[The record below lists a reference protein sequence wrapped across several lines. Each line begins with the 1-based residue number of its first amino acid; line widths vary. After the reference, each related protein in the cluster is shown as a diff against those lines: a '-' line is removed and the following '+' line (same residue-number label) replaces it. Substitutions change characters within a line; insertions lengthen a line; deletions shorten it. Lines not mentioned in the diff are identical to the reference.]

1 MKSIISEIKKINDDN
16 FDNMYYL
23 IGDDHF
29 LQNFF
34 IKKIKKSIPQNN
46 SMEKLFFIGGFDP
59 SESIIQ
65 SLYATDIFQSK
76 KLIILRNP
84 NGLKGKSREELLNYV
99 QKPIKEN
106 ILILTQDEYSIKN
119 KLINTLSSLLNPIS
133 TQTPFYNDFIIWAR
147 IFIKSYDL
155 HLVDQNDLNLLIKL
169 NSENLYF
176 LHSAIEKL
184 SVNVENGKKISKNE
198 IIENSFNLNAVSLFN
213 FFDAFGKKDLEKSIF
228 FSFFLLNNNVT
239 ILRFVKMFADFFQ
252 KMLFIRIFRGTNKS
266 ASSFNYTLL
275 NKSIDNKISEYAK
288 NFSSK
293 DIVHC
298 LRYLQNIDIKIKTSS
313 SNDKSILTNFIFTSL
328 SNER

>member
-16 FDNMYYL
+16 FDNIYYL
-23 IGDDHF
+23 VGDDHF

-46 SMEKLFFIGGFDP
+46 SIEKLFFIGGFDP

-147 IFIKSYDL
+147 IFIKSHDL
-155 HLVDQNDLNLLIKL
+155 RLVDQNDLNLLVKL

-228 FSFFLLNNNVT
+228 FSFFLLNNNVS

-252 KMLFIRIFRGTNKS
+252 KMLFIRIFHGTNKS

-275 NKSIDNKISEYAK
+275 NRNIDNKIIEYAK
-288 NFSSK
+288 NFTGK
-293 DIVHC
+293 DIVQC
-298 LRYLQNIDIKIKTSS
+298 LRHLQNIDIKIKTSS
-313 SNDKSILTNFIFTSL
+313 SNDKSTLTNFIFTSL
-328 SNER
+328 SNE

>member
-1 MKSIISEIKKINDDN
+1 MKSIISEIKKINNDN
-16 FDNMYYL
+16 FDSIYYL
-23 IGDDHF
+23 IGEDHF

-119 KLINTLSSLLNPIS
+119 KLINTLLSLLNPIS
-133 TQTPFYNDFIIWAR
+133 TQTPFYSDFKTWAR

-155 HLVDQNDLNLLIKL
+155 RLIDQNDLNLLIKL

-275 NKSIDNKISEYAK
+275 NKSIDNKISEYAE

>member
-1 MKSIISEIKKINDDN
+1 MKSIISEIKKINNDN
-16 FDNMYYL
+16 FDNIYYL
-23 IGDDHF
+23 VGDDHF

-133 TQTPFYNDFIIWAR
+133 TQTPFYSDFIIWAR
-147 IFIKSYDL
+147 IFIKSHDL
-155 HLVDQNDLNLLIKL
+155 RLVDQNDLNLLIKL

-252 KMLFIRIFRGTNKS
+252 KMLFIRIFHGTNKS

-275 NKSIDNKISEYAK
+275 NRNIDNKIIEYAK

-313 SNDKSILTNFIFTSL
+313 TNDKSTLTNFIFTSL
-328 SNER
+328 SNE

>member
-1 MKSIISEIKKINDDN
+1 MKSIISEIKKINNNN
-16 FDNMYYL
+16 FDNIYYL
-23 IGDDHF
+23 MGEDHF

-34 IKKIKKSIPQNN
+34 IEKLKKLNLQNN
-46 SMEKLFFIGGFDP
+46 SMEKLFFVGGFDP

-84 NGLKGKSREELLNYV
+84 NGLKGKSREELINYV

-119 KLINTLSSLLNPIS
+119 KLINTLSSLINPIS

-147 IFIKSYDL
+147 IFIKSYNL
-155 HLVDQNDLNLLIKL
+155 SLVDQNDLKLLIKL

-213 FFDAFGKKDLEKSIF
+213 FFDAFGKKDIEKSIY

-275 NKSIDNKISEYAK
+275 NRSIDKKISEYAK
-288 NFSSK
+288 NFSSE

-328 SNER
+328 SNE

>member
-1 MKSIISEIKKINDDN
+1 M
-16 FDNMYYL
+16 
-23 IGDDHF
+23 
-29 LQNFF
+29 
-34 IKKIKKSIPQNN
+34 
-46 SMEKLFFIGGFDP
+46 
-59 SESIIQ
+59 
-65 SLYATDIFQSK
+65 
-76 KLIILRNP
+76 R
-84 NGLKGKSREELLNYV
+84 
-99 QKPIKEN
+99 
-106 ILILTQDEYSIKN
+106 
-119 KLINTLSSLLNPIS
+119 
-133 TQTPFYNDFIIWAR
+133 
-147 IFIKSYDL
+147 
-155 HLVDQNDLNLLIKL
+155 LVDQNDLNLLIKL

-252 KMLFIRIFRGTNKS
+252 KMLFIRIFHGTNKS

-275 NKSIDNKISEYAK
+275 NRNIDNKIIEYAK

-293 DIVHC
+293 DIVQC

-328 SNER
+328 SNE

>member
-1 MKSIISEIKKINDDN
+1 MKSIISEIKKINNDN
-16 FDNMYYL
+16 FDNIYYL
-23 IGDDHF
+23 IGEDHF

-46 SMEKLFFIGGFDP
+46 SMEKLFFVGGFDP
-59 SESIIQ
+59 SELIIQ

-84 NGLKGKSREELLNYV
+84 NGLKGKSREELLYYV

-133 TQTPFYNDFIIWAR
+133 TQTPFFSDFIIWAR
-147 IFIKSYDL
+147 IFIKSHDL
-155 HLVDQNDLNLLIKL
+155 RLVDQNDLNLLVKL

-252 KMLFIRIFRGTNKS
+252 KMLFIKIFRGTNKS

-275 NKSIDNKISEYAK
+275 NRSIDNKIIEYAK

-298 LRYLQNIDIKIKTSS
+298 LRYLQNSDIKIKTSS
-313 SNDKSILTNFIFTSL
+313 TNDKSILTNFIFTSL
-328 SNER
+328 SNE

>member
-16 FDNMYYL
+16 FDNIYYL
-23 IGDDHF
+23 VGDDHF

-46 SMEKLFFIGGFDP
+46 SIEKLFFIGGFDP

-133 TQTPFYNDFIIWAR
+133 TQTPFFSDFIIWAR
-147 IFIKSYDL
+147 IFIKSHDL
-155 HLVDQNDLNLLIKL
+155 RLVDQNDLNLLVKL

-228 FSFFLLNNNVT
+228 FSFFLLNNNVS

-252 KMLFIRIFRGTNKS
+252 KMLFIKIFRGTNKS

-275 NKSIDNKISEYAK
+275 NRSIDNKIIEYEK

-313 SNDKSILTNFIFTSL
+313 TNDKSILTNFIFTSL
-328 SNER
+328 SNE

>member
-16 FDNMYYL
+16 FDNIYYL
-23 IGDDHF
+23 VGDDHF

-46 SMEKLFFIGGFDP
+46 SIEKLFFIGGFDP

-106 ILILTQDEYSIKN
+106 ILILTQDEYLIKN

-133 TQTPFYNDFIIWAR
+133 TQTPFFSDFIIWAR
-147 IFIKSYDL
+147 IFIKSHDL
-155 HLVDQNDLNLLIKL
+155 RLVDQNDLNLLVKL

-228 FSFFLLNNNVT
+228 FSFFLLNNNVS

-252 KMLFIRIFRGTNKS
+252 KMLFIRIFHGTNKS

-275 NKSIDNKISEYAK
+275 NRNIDNKIIEYAK
-288 NFSSK
+288 NFTGK
-293 DIVHC
+293 DIVQC
-298 LRYLQNIDIKIKTSS
+298 LRHLQNIDIKIKTSS
-313 SNDKSILTNFIFTSL
+313 SNDKSTLTNFIFTSL
-328 SNER
+328 SNE

>member
-16 FDNMYYL
+16 FDNIYYL
-23 IGDDHF
+23 VGDDHF

-46 SMEKLFFIGGFDP
+46 SIEKLFFIGGFDP

-133 TQTPFYNDFIIWAR
+133 TQTPFFSDFIIWAR
-147 IFIKSYDL
+147 IFIKSHDL
-155 HLVDQNDLNLLIKL
+155 RLVDQNDLNLLVKL

-198 IIENSFNLNAVSLFN
+198 IIENFFNLNAVSLFN

-252 KMLFIRIFRGTNKS
+252 KMLFIRIFHGTNKS

-275 NKSIDNKISEYAK
+275 NRNIDNKIIEYAK
-288 NFSSK
+288 NFTGK
-293 DIVHC
+293 DIVQC
-298 LRYLQNIDIKIKTSS
+298 LRHLQNIDIKIKTSS

-328 SNER
+328 SNE

>member
-16 FDNMYYL
+16 FDNIYYL
-23 IGDDHF
+23 IGEDHF

-34 IKKIKKSIPQNN
+34 IKKIKNSNPQNN
-46 SMEKLFFIGGFDP
+46 SMEKLFFIGGFDS

-252 KMLFIRIFRGTNKS
+252 KMLFIKIFRGTNKS

-275 NKSIDNKISEYAK
+275 NRSIDKNISEYAK

-313 SNDKSILTNFIFTSL
+313 TNDKSILTNFIFTSL
-328 SNER
+328 SNE

>member
-1 MKSIISEIKKINDDN
+1 MKSIIPEIKKINNDN
-16 FDNMYYL
+16 FDNIYYL
-23 IGDDHF
+23 IGEDHF

-46 SMEKLFFIGGFDP
+46 SIEKLFFIGGFDS

-155 HLVDQNDLNLLIKL
+155 RLVDQNDLNLLIKL

-198 IIENSFNLNAVSLFN
+198 IIENSFHLNAVSLFN

-275 NKSIDNKISEYAK
+275 NKSIDNKISEYAN

-293 DIVHC
+293 DIVRC

-328 SNER
+328 SNE

>member
-16 FDNMYYL
+16 FDNIYYL
-23 IGDDHF
+23 VGDDHF

-46 SMEKLFFIGGFDP
+46 SIEKLFFIGGFDP

-133 TQTPFYNDFIIWAR
+133 TQTPFFSDFIIWAR
-147 IFIKSYDL
+147 IFIKSHDL
-155 HLVDQNDLNLLIKL
+155 RLVDQNDLNLLVKL

-198 IIENSFNLNAVSLFN
+198 IIENSLNLNAVSLFN

-252 KMLFIRIFRGTNKS
+252 KMLFIKIFRGTNKS

-298 LRYLQNIDIKIKTSS
+298 LRYLQNIDIKIKTFS

-328 SNER
+328 SNE

>member
-1 MKSIISEIKKINDDN
+1 MKSIISEIKKINNDN
-16 FDNMYYL
+16 FDNIYYL

-133 TQTPFYNDFIIWAR
+133 TQTPFYSDFIIWAR

-155 HLVDQNDLNLLIKL
+155 RLVDQNDLNLLIKL

-252 KMLFIRIFRGTNKS
+252 KMLFIKIFRGTNKS

-275 NKSIDNKISEYAK
+275 NRNIDNKIIEYAK
-288 NFSSK
+288 TFSSK
-293 DIVHC
+293 DIVQC

-328 SNER
+328 SNE

>member
-1 MKSIISEIKKINDDN
+1 MKSIISEIKKINNDN
-16 FDNMYYL
+16 FDNIYYL
-23 IGDDHF
+23 IGEDHF

-106 ILILTQDEYSIKN
+106 ILILTQDEYLIKN

-155 HLVDQNDLNLLIKL
+155 CLADQNDLNLLIKL

-252 KMLFIRIFRGTNKS
+252 KMLFIKIFRGTNKS
-266 ASSFNYTLL
+266 ASSFNHTLL
-275 NKSIDNKISEYAK
+275 NRNIDYNISEYAK

-298 LRYLQNIDIKIKTSS
+298 LRYLQYIDIKIKTSS
-313 SNDKSILTNFIFTSL
+313 TNDKSILTNFIFTSL
-328 SNER
+328 SNE

>member
-1 MKSIISEIKKINDDN
+1 MKSIISEIKKINNDN
-16 FDNMYYL
+16 FDNIYYL
-23 IGDDHF
+23 IGEDHF

-84 NGLKGKSREELLNYV
+84 NGLKGKSREELVNYV

-252 KMLFIRIFRGTNKS
+252 KMLFIKIFRGTNKS

-275 NKSIDNKISEYAK
+275 NRSIDNKIIEYAK

-298 LRYLQNIDIKIKTSS
+298 LAISTKY
-313 SNDKSILTNFIFTSL
+313 
-328 SNER
+328 

>member
-1 MKSIISEIKKINDDN
+1 MKSIISEIKKINNDN
-16 FDNMYYL
+16 FDNIYYL
-23 IGDDHF
+23 IGEDHF

-34 IKKIKKSIPQNN
+34 IKKIKKSIHQNN
-46 SMEKLFFIGGFDP
+46 SMEKIFFSGGFDP

-65 SLYATDIFQSK
+65 SLYATDIFKSK

-84 NGLKGKSREELLNYV
+84 NGLKGKSREELINYV

-106 ILILTQDEYSIKN
+106 ILILIQDEYLIKN
-119 KLINTLSSLLNPIS
+119 KLINTLSSFLNPIS

-147 IFIKSYDL
+147 VFIKSYNL
-155 HLVDQNDLNLLIKL
+155 SLVDQNDLNLLIKL

-198 IIENSFNLNAVSLFN
+198 IIENSFHLNAVSLFN

-252 KMLFIRIFRGTNKS
+252 KMLFIKIFRGTNKF

-275 NKSIDNKISEYAK
+275 NRSIDNNISEYAK

-298 LRYLQNIDIKIKTSS
+298 LRYLQNIDIKIKTSLT
-313 SNDKSILTNFIFTSL
+313 NDKSILTNFIFTSL
-328 SNER
+328 SNE

>member
-1 MKSIISEIKKINDDN
+1 MKSIISEIKKINNDN
-16 FDNMYYL
+16 FDNIYYL
-23 IGDDHF
+23 IGEDHF

-84 NGLKGKSREELLNYV
+84 NGLKGKSREELVNYV

-155 HLVDQNDLNLLIKL
+155 RLVDQNDLNLLIKL

-252 KMLFIRIFRGTNKS
+252 KMLFIKIFRGTNKS

-275 NKSIDNKISEYAK
+275 NRSIDNKIIEYAK

-293 DIVHC
+293 DIVQC
-298 LRYLQNIDIKIKTSS
+298 LRYLQNIDTKIKTSS
-313 SNDKSILTNFIFTSL
+313 TNDKSILTNFIFTSL
-328 SNER
+328 SNE

>member
-1 MKSIISEIKKINDDN
+1 MKSIISEIKKINNDN
-16 FDNMYYL
+16 FDNIYYL
-23 IGDDHF
+23 IGEDHF

-133 TQTPFYNDFIIWAR
+133 TQTPFYSDFIIWAR

-155 HLVDQNDLNLLIKL
+155 RLVDQNDLNLLIKL

-252 KMLFIRIFRGTNKS
+252 KMLFIKIFRGTNKS

-293 DIVHC
+293 NIVHC

-328 SNER
+328 SNE

>member
-16 FDNMYYL
+16 FDNIYYL
-23 IGDDHF
+23 VGDDHF

-46 SMEKLFFIGGFDP
+46 SIEKLFFIGGFDP

-133 TQTPFYNDFIIWAR
+133 TQTPFFSDFIIWAR
-147 IFIKSYDL
+147 IFIKSHDL
-155 HLVDQNDLNLLIKL
+155 RLVDQNDLNLLVKL

-252 KMLFIRIFRGTNKS
+252 KMLFIKIFRGTNKS

-275 NKSIDNKISEYAK
+275 NRNIDNKIIEYAK
-288 NFSSK
+288 NFTGK
-293 DIVHC
+293 DIVQC
-298 LRYLQNIDIKIKTSS
+298 LRHLQNIDIKIKTSS

>member
-1 MKSIISEIKKINDDN
+1 MKSIISEIKKINNDN
-16 FDNMYYL
+16 FDKIYYL
-23 IGDDHF
+23 IGEDHF

-46 SMEKLFFIGGFDP
+46 SMEKLFFIGGFDS

-155 HLVDQNDLNLLIKL
+155 RLVDQNDLNLLIKL

-252 KMLFIRIFRGTNKS
+252 KMLFIKIFRGTNKS

-275 NKSIDNKISEYAK
+275 NRNIDYNISEYAK

-298 LRYLQNIDIKIKTSS
+298 LRYLQDIDIKIKTSS
-313 SNDKSILTNFIFTSL
+313 TNDKSILTNFIFTSL
-328 SNER
+328 SNE

>member
-16 FDNMYYL
+16 FDNIYYL
-23 IGDDHF
+23 VGDDHF

-46 SMEKLFFIGGFDP
+46 SIEKLFFIGGFDP

-133 TQTPFYNDFIIWAR
+133 TQTPFFSDFIIWAR
-147 IFIKSYDL
+147 IFIKSHDL
-155 HLVDQNDLNLLIKL
+155 RLVDQNDLNLLVKL

-228 FSFFLLNNNVT
+228 LSFFLLNNNVT

-252 KMLFIRIFRGTNKS
+252 KMLFIRIFHGTNKS

-275 NKSIDNKISEYAK
+275 NRNIDNKIIEYAK
-288 NFSSK
+288 NFSGK
-293 DIVHC
+293 DIVQC

-313 SNDKSILTNFIFTSL
+313 SNDKSTLTNFIFTSL
-328 SNER
+328 SNE

>member
-1 MKSIISEIKKINDDN
+1 MS
-16 FDNMYYL
+16 
-23 IGDDHF
+23 
-29 LQNFF
+29 
-34 IKKIKKSIPQNN
+34 
-46 SMEKLFFIGGFDP
+46 
-59 SESIIQ
+59 
-65 SLYATDIFQSK
+65 
-76 KLIILRNP
+76 
-84 NGLKGKSREELLNYV
+84 
-99 QKPIKEN
+99 
-106 ILILTQDEYSIKN
+106 
-119 KLINTLSSLLNPIS
+119 
-133 TQTPFYNDFIIWAR
+133 
-147 IFIKSYDL
+147 
-155 HLVDQNDLNLLIKL
+155 LVDQNDLNLLIKL

-275 NKSIDNKISEYAK
+275 NKSIDNKISEYAE

>member
-16 FDNMYYL
+16 FDNIYYL
-23 IGDDHF
+23 VGDDHF

-46 SMEKLFFIGGFDP
+46 SIEKLFFIGGFDP

-133 TQTPFYNDFIIWAR
+133 TQTPFFSDFIIWAR
-147 IFIKSYDL
+147 IFIKSHDL
-155 HLVDQNDLNLLIKL
+155 RLVDQNDLNLLVKL

-213 FFDAFGKKDLEKSIF
+213 FFDAFGNKDLEKSIF
-228 FSFFLLNNNVT
+228 FSFFLLNNNVS

-252 KMLFIRIFRGTNKS
+252 KMLFIRIFHGTNKS

-275 NKSIDNKISEYAK
+275 NRNIDNKIIEYAK
-288 NFSSK
+288 NFTGK
-293 DIVHC
+293 DIVQC
-298 LRYLQNIDIKIKTSS
+298 LRHLQNIDIKIKTSS
-313 SNDKSILTNFIFTSL
+313 SNDKSTLTNFIFTSL
-328 SNER
+328 SNE

>member
-1 MKSIISEIKKINDDN
+1 MKSIISEIKKINNDN
-16 FDNMYYL
+16 FDNIYYL
-23 IGDDHF
+23 IGEDHF

-155 HLVDQNDLNLLIKL
+155 RLVDQNDLNLLIKL

-252 KMLFIRIFRGTNKS
+252 KMLFIKIFRGTNKS

-275 NKSIDNKISEYAK
+275 NRSIDNKIIEYAK

-313 SNDKSILTNFIFTSL
+313 TNDKSILTNFIFTSL
-328 SNER
+328 SNE

>member
-1 MKSIISEIKKINDDN
+1 MKSIISEIKKINNDN
-16 FDNMYYL
+16 FDNIYYL
-23 IGDDHF
+23 IGEDHF

-252 KMLFIRIFRGTNKS
+252 KMLFIKIFRGTNKS

-275 NKSIDNKISEYAK
+275 NRSIDNKISEYAK

-298 LRYLQNIDIKIKTSS
+298 LRYLQNIDI
-313 SNDKSILTNFIFTSL
+313 
-328 SNER
+328 

>member
-16 FDNMYYL
+16 FDNIYYL
-23 IGDDHF
+23 VGDDHF

-46 SMEKLFFIGGFDP
+46 SIEKLFFIGGFDP

-133 TQTPFYNDFIIWAR
+133 TQTPFFSDFIIWAR
-147 IFIKSYDL
+147 IFIKSHDL
-155 HLVDQNDLNLLIKL
+155 RLVDQNDLNLLVKL

-252 KMLFIRIFRGTNKS
+252 KMLFIRIFHGTNKS

-275 NKSIDNKISEYAK
+275 NRNIDNKIIEYAK
-288 NFSSK
+288 NFTGK
-293 DIVHC
+293 DIVQC
-298 LRYLQNIDIKIKTSS
+298 LRHLQNIDIKIKTSS
-313 SNDKSILTNFIFTSL
+313 SNDKSTLTNFIFTSL
-328 SNER
+328 SNE

>member
-16 FDNMYYL
+16 FDNIYYL
-23 IGDDHF
+23 VGDDHF

-46 SMEKLFFIGGFDP
+46 SIEKLFFIGGFDP

-133 TQTPFYNDFIIWAR
+133 TQTPFFSDFIIWAR
-147 IFIKSYDL
+147 IFIKSHDL
-155 HLVDQNDLNLLIKL
+155 RLVDQNDLNLLVKL

-228 FSFFLLNNNVT
+228 FSFFLLNNNVS

-252 KMLFIRIFRGTNKS
+252 KMLFIKIFHGTNKS

-275 NKSIDNKISEYAK
+275 NRNIDNKIIEYAK
-288 NFSSK
+288 NFTGK
-293 DIVHC
+293 DIVQC
-298 LRYLQNIDIKIKTSS
+298 LRHLQNIDIKIKTSS
-313 SNDKSILTNFIFTSL
+313 SNDKSTLTNFIFTSL
-328 SNER
+328 SNE

>member
-16 FDNMYYL
+16 FDNIYYL
-23 IGDDHF
+23 VGDDHF

-46 SMEKLFFIGGFDP
+46 SIEKLFFIGGFDP

-133 TQTPFYNDFIIWAR
+133 TQTPFFSDFIIWAR
-147 IFIKSYDL
+147 IFIKSHDL
-155 HLVDQNDLNLLIKL
+155 RLVDQNDLNLLVKL

-228 FSFFLLNNNVT
+228 FSFFLLNNNVS

-252 KMLFIRIFRGTNKS
+252 KMLFIKIFRGTNKS

-275 NKSIDNKISEYAK
+275 NRNIDNKIIEYAK
-288 NFSSK
+288 NFTGK
-293 DIVHC
+293 DIVQC
-298 LRYLQNIDIKIKTSS
+298 LRHLQNIDIKIKTSS
-313 SNDKSILTNFIFTSL
+313 SNDKSTLTNFIFTSL
-328 SNER
+328 SNE

>member
-1 MKSIISEIKKINDDN
+1 MKSIISEIKKINNDN
-16 FDNMYYL
+16 FDNIYYL
-23 IGDDHF
+23 IGEDHF

-34 IKKIKKSIPQNN
+34 IKKIKKSITQNN

-84 NGLKGKSREELLNYV
+84 NGLKGKSREELVNYV

-252 KMLFIRIFRGTNKS
+252 KMLFIKIFRGTNKS
-266 ASSFNYTLL
+266 SNSFNYTLL
-275 NKSIDNKISEYAK
+275 NRRIDNNISEYAK

-298 LRYLQNIDIKIKTSS
+298 LRYLQNIDINIKTSS
-313 SNDKSILTNFIFTSL
+313 TNDKSILTNFIFTSL
-328 SNER
+328 SNE

>member
-1 MKSIISEIKKINDDN
+1 MKSIISEIKKINNDN
-16 FDNMYYL
+16 FDNIYYL
-23 IGDDHF
+23 IGEDHF

-46 SMEKLFFIGGFDP
+46 SMEKLFFVGGFDTP
-59 SESIIQ
+59 ESIIQ

-84 NGLKGKSREELLNYV
+84 NGLKGKSREELLNYI

-147 IFIKSYDL
+147 IFIKSHDL
-155 HLVDQNDLNLLIKL
+155 RLVDQNDLNLLIKL

-252 KMLFIRIFRGTNKS
+252 KMLFIRIFRGTNKPV
-266 ASSFNYTLL
+266 SSFNYTLL
-275 NKSIDNKISEYAK
+275 NRSIDNKISEYAK

>member
-1 MKSIISEIKKINDDN
+1 MKSIISEIKKINNDN
-16 FDNMYYL
+16 FDSIYYL
-23 IGDDHF
+23 IGEDHF

-46 SMEKLFFIGGFDP
+46 SMEKLFFVGGFDP

-84 NGLKGKSREELLNYV
+84 NGLKGKSREELLHYV

-106 ILILTQDEYSIKN
+106 ILILTQDEFSIKN
-119 KLINTLSSLLNPIS
+119 KLINKLSSLLNPIS
-133 TQTPFYNDFIIWAR
+133 TQTPLYSDFIIWAR
-147 IFIKSYDL
+147 IFIKSCDL
-155 HLVDQNDLNLLIKL
+155 RFVDQNDLNLLIKL

-275 NKSIDNKISEYAK
+275 NRKIDNKINEYAK

-293 DIVHC
+293 NIVHC

-313 SNDKSILTNFIFTSL
+313 INDKSILTNFIFTSL
-328 SNER
+328 SNE

>member
-1 MKSIISEIKKINDDN
+1 MFISLSRSAINPSDISIEVFANDN
-16 FDNMYYL
+16 
-23 IGDDHF
+23 
-29 LQNFF
+29 
-34 IKKIKKSIPQNN
+34 
-46 SMEKLFFIGGFDP
+46 
-59 SESIIQ
+59 
-65 SLYATDIFQSK
+65 
-76 KLIILRNP
+76 
-84 NGLKGKSREELLNYV
+84 
-99 QKPIKEN
+99 
-106 ILILTQDEYSIKN
+106 
-119 KLINTLSSLLNPIS
+119 
-133 TQTPFYNDFIIWAR
+133 
-147 IFIKSYDL
+147 
-155 HLVDQNDLNLLIKL
+155 NLLVKL

-228 FSFFLLNNNVT
+228 FSFFLLNNNVS

-275 NKSIDNKISEYAK
+275 NRSIDNKISEYAK

-328 SNER
+328 SNE